1 MFGPDKE
8 YCQHFADT
16 ASAGRIKWTLFCSVC
31 SKLKAS
37 QFICSRPRLTGAS
50 YSHRN
55 AAEMWRQ
62 ENKREFPPAQE
73 MLDFPFVQG
82 CTQMK
87 REREVRTGSFRRG
100 GEQLWQQR
108 FIIQPAAVSCCL
120 CSLASLHDKAG
131 FLYAINACMFRE
143 RMGYG
148 LFFFFFWLLAVSCSS
163 YCRSTLQNKDG
174 ADGQGR
180 DRSLGPERRTFRMK
194 QGPEVVGSHVRPV
207 GYYFHALWNW

>member
-37 QFICSRPRLTGAS
+37 QFICLRPRLTGAS

-55 AAEMWRQ
+55 TAEMWRQ

-73 MLDFPFVQG
+73 ILDFPFVQG

-87 REREVRTGSFRRG
+87 REREVKTGSVRRG

-120 CSLASLHDKAG
+120 CSLTSLHDKDR
-131 FLYAINACMFRE
+131 FLYAITACMFRE
-143 RMGYG
+143 RMGFWVG
-148 LFFFFFWLLAVSCSS
+148 FFWLLALSCSS
-163 YCRSTLQNKDG
+163 YFPHFRIKLEQMVKEGTEVWGQKGGHSGLNK
-174 ADGQGR
+174 
-180 DRSLGPERRTFRMK
+180 GPELFN
-194 QGPEVVGSHVRPV
+194 SNVRPV
-207 GYYFHALWNW
+207 VY